1 MLAASESSDSTSS
14 GSFIVLGP
22 LRSKLVVFA
31 LAGIVALRGWKPSD
45 AVAMVVEE
53 LLEAPAAGFAE
64 NEAAPGLAPAHC
76 FFRRSC
82 GGGRSTSPERP
93 PPPKT
98 KHRTC
103 IRYHRAGGGAD
114 TSGRLYGA
122 S

>member
-45 AVAMVVEE
+45 AVAMVVLE
-53 LLEAPAAGFAE
+53 LLAPAAGFAE

-82 GGGRSTSPERP
+82 CGGRSTSPE
-93 PPPKT
+93 
-98 KHRTC
+98 
-103 IRYHRAGGGAD
+103 G
-114 TSGRLYGA
+114 
-122 S
+122 